1 MAQALAAG
9 ILIGQSHA
17 GVLDSVAEQAKFI
30 SEELKGQAR
39 YAFRTLPDILLSG
52 SLFLTFVLGWQPAL
66 ASFAAGIISTGLA
79 QGFLSDLLRTQSPS
93 LARAGGALGGA
104 FDNCSGHFPG
114 SSWSR
119 MASVLSHSSNLIE
132 GVVPSYYMSVMGYMF
147 SFVATQGMIFKDE
160 LSMRPTTAYWLRIF
174 TIMTFIMVSGLGCIR
189 VATNCEPWWAAI
201 ISLIFGII
209 FGLLFV
215 FVIVTTF
222 GRRIVNALHL
232 PLLEKRIPDE
242 KPIYVCADPNN

>member
-1 MAQALAAG
+1 M
-9 ILIGQSHA
+9 
-17 GVLDSVAEQAKFI
+17 
-30 SEELKGQAR
+30 
-39 YAFRTLPDILLSG
+39 
-52 SLFLTFVLGWQPAL
+52 
-66 ASFAAGIISTGLA
+66 
-79 QGFLSDLLRTQSPS
+79 
-93 LARAGGALGGA
+93 
-104 FDNCSGHFPG
+104 
-114 SSWSR
+114 
-119 MASVLSHSSNLIE
+119 SVLSHSSNLIE

-147 SFVATQGMIFKDE
+147 SFVATQGLIFKDE

-174 TIMTFIMVSGLGCIR
+174 TIMTFIMVAGLGCIR

-209 FGLLFV
+209 VGLIFV

-242 KPIYVCADPNN
+242 KPIYVCANPSD